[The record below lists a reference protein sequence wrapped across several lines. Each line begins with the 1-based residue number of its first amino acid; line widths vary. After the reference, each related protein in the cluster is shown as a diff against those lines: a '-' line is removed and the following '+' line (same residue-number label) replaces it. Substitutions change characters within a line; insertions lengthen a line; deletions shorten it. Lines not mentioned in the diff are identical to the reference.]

1 MYYKESDTI
10 TDVFRHFV
18 IEFQNCMGWVYRK
31 CKERNMSIANFML
44 SKELTKE
51 KFGGNIKHWIKI
63 FVIALDAR
71 LITVLKKRTGP
82 YIEYFKKIFDN
93 KKTP

>member
-1 MYYKESDTI
+1 
-10 TDVFRHFV
+10 
-18 IEFQNCMGWVYRK
+18 
-31 CKERNMSIANFML
+31 ML
-44 SKELTKE
+44 SNEYTQE

-82 YIEYFKKIFDN
+82 YIEYFKKIFDT